1 MEKCY
6 SLSHVRLFV
15 TPWTVACQA
24 SLSVGFS
31 WQKYWSGLPFPSPE
45 IFPTQ
50 ALNPGLLHYSWI
62 LYSLSQQGSGGEMDI
77 LKILSLLICNYDMDI
92 IPFI

>member
-50 ALNPGLLHYSWI
+50 ALNPGLLHYRWI

-77 LKILSLLICNYDMDI
+77 LKILSMLICNYDMDI